1 MHSPEFSTLM
11 QKYPSEKSSIS
22 AIEDLI
28 DANRKSGGTSEYG
41 VERLI
46 ELCRPKSMFSFQ
58 LLLSEMDGLGALR
71 RVYRLVTE
79 NELMLKEFRSLSEI
93 PETVVNDFTGF
104 EQEVDPELIREIYKI
119 EIKKTT

>member
-1 MHSPEFSTLM
+1 MHSHEFSTLM